1 MKPEPRL
8 FARAKDAARRYR
20 DKTAKYQV
28 RWRDGELDMAFSLYA
43 PVAVEYLRWVE
54 IVLRINDE
62 DRLSKEDLQHLVN
75 SGDFDDVCQVLVYSS
90 KQLNYDRTL
99 SEPESD
105 EASSIATRAGVA
117 LDLIIDVIVENWGT
131 SRGTPPDHPFLTR
144 AMEAKEEVADM
155 DDHTS
160 YQSLG
165 SSVDTD
171 DTGRRALRIAE
182 IHEYQ
187 RRHGRIIDG
196 DSDWSEDSVSE

>member
-62 DRLSKEDLQHLVN
+62 DRLSKEDLQDLVN

-90 KQLNYDRTL
+90 KKLNYDRTL

-117 LDLIIDVIVENWGT
+117 LVPVLR
-131 SRGTPPDHPFLTR
+131 RGFRMHR
-144 AMEAKEEVADM
+144 CA
-155 DDHTS
+155 
-160 YQSLG
+160 
-165 SSVDTD
+165 
-171 DTGRRALRIAE
+171 
-182 IHEYQ
+182 
-187 RRHGRIIDG
+187 
-196 DSDWSEDSVSE
+196 